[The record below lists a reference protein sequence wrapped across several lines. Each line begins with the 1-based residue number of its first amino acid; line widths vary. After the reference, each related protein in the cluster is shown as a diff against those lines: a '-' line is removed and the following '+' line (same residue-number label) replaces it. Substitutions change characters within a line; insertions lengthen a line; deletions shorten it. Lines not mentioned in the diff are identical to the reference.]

1 MIKYSTLLNALI
13 TAVIVFMCVTF
24 LNAQEQRTIE
34 VKWKTPSTTEMN
46 GITFAAPEFE
56 QMAYGEG
63 YFLRTYMEEVKS
75 KVNWIA
81 QVESFE
87 TENALADEIAY
98 LSKFNV
104 EVPTQFYLNSQT
116 TNGYGKRYFNLNFSA
131 FINVNGSIKRITSV
145 QFSLV
150 NDPTIV
156 AKSKSYVTNSVLRP
170 GTGTWYKVAVSSD
183 GIYKIDR
190 AFLASIGV
198 NVNNLNSSHIHVY
211 GNGDGRIP
219 DLNSSPLRTDDL
231 AQVAL
236 QVVDGGDNSF
246 DGNDYILFYAKG
258 PHRWDYVEGFF
269 VNERNIYSD
278 VSTYFI
284 NINASVSQNRIQNA
298 GVVNGSP
305 NLTSNSHNYYA
316 VMENDLFN
324 YKNCGQRWY
333 GDLFDVELVRN
344 YAFSVPNA
352 VPGTSTRARV
362 IMGSDAPTSTA
373 GSIEYRVNNQL
384 LSTTN
389 LPTGGVAGY
398 GRAERDLNF
407 VNSSNTI
414 NINITFNRNAAV
426 ITGRLDK
433 IELNTR
439 RLNSMVG
446 SQFSFRD
453 TATVGAGNI
462 CEFTVLGTTTN
473 GFVWDVTNRHN
484 PVLVSSD
491 FDGSSRTF
499 VSSTDVLR
507 EFVASTGSGFPS
519 PSFVEIV
526 PNQNLHGIELMDYV
540 IITSTEMMSQANRL
554 AELHRSNNG
563 YVVQVVDVKQIYN
576 EFSSGSPD
584 NAAIRHFLK
593 MLYDRSAVSTG
604 AKLQYVCLFGDG
616 SFDPKGRVAGVKAN
630 IVPTY
635 QISGSNGKEDTQLNI
650 GTDDYFGFL
659 DDNEG
664 FRSVD
669 IIDVAI
675 GRVLG
680 SNINELRD
688 QVNKIEHYMKNGST
702 FFTQNNINCVDGVST
717 STFGDWRTKI
727 ANVADF
733 EDYFVVRD
741 LEPAYEVTNTNH
753 PEINVKKLY
762 LDAYQVVTTVGGER
776 FPQLNAD
783 LMQSFNSGSLVINY
797 VGHGGV
803 DKLSN
808 ANIINYSEIKELRN
822 IDRLPLFVSST
833 CEFTRYDDP
842 TDISAGEWMSRNP
855 LGGAIAL
862 LTTTRTVTYLLNTQV
877 IASLFNELFD
887 RNANHKPLTF
897 GEILLRTK
905 QGMGINGSTDKSAF
919 ILIGDPGLKMALP
932 EFRIVV
938 DSINGRSVA
947 NYTDTLMALS
957 KVKVSAHV
965 EDFNGNILTGFNGVA
980 TTSLYDKKKDVQT
993 LGQKPGNSIYRYAN
1007 VLPYKEQKNVVYRG
1021 QSTVANG
1028 YFRFEFIV
1036 PKDIDY
1042 TYDFGKFS
1050 LYANS
1055 DATDA
1060 IGQEQRVY
1068 VGGINPNGLNDQ
1080 VGPLVN
1086 IYLNSENFVN
1096 GGLTNETPFL
1106 IAKIQDESGINT
1118 VGNGIG
1124 HDITLVLDGAVDKPI
1139 ILNDYYKN
1147 NIDSYSTGELRY
1159 QLTGLTEGKHTLTLK
1174 VWDVNNNSSEET
1186 IEFVVQAQQQL
1197 ALKHVLNYPNPFT
1210 THTDF
1215 YFEHNQCCTELEA
1228 QIQIFTVSGKLVK
1241 TINSPTYTIGYR
1253 SEGISWDGT
1262 DDFGDRLARGVYVY
1276 RLKVRTPSGEIAEKL
1291 EKLVLL

>member
-1 MIKYSTLLNALI
+1 MINSFAKYSLLSVSL
-13 TAVIVFMCVTF
+13 F
-24 LNAQEQRTIE
+24 LMSFSLYVYGQQMRTVD
-34 VKWKTPSTTEMN
+34 VKWNTPVATEMN
-46 GITFAAPEFE
+46 GLTFAAPDFE
-56 QMAYGEG
+56 HMSYGEG
-63 YFLRTYMEEVKS
+63 FFLRTYSEEMKA
-75 KVNWIA
+75 KDNFIA
-81 QVESFE
+81 QLERFE
-87 TENALADEIAY
+87 TEEPHAEELAY
-98 LSKFNV
+98 LSRFNI
-104 EVPTQFYLNSQT
+104 EVTSELYLQSQT
-116 TNGYGKRYFNLNFSA
+116 TNGFGKRYFTMTFSP
-131 FINVNGSIKRITSV
+131 FVKVNGSIKRVTSV
-145 QFSLV
+145 QISLV
-150 NDPTIV
+150 NNPHV
-156 AKSKSYVTNSVLRP
+156 VNKPKSYVLNSALRP
-170 GTGTWYKVAVSSD
+170 GTGSWYKIAVASD

-190 AFLASIGV
+190 SFLASIGV
-198 NVNNLNSSHIHVY
+198 NTSNLNSSSIHIY

-231 AQVAL
+231 AQLAI
-236 QVVDGGDNSF
+236 QVVDGGDNVL

-258 PHRWDYVEGFF
+258 PHRWDVQNGVFQ
-269 VNERNIYSD
+269 NERHIYSD

-284 NINASVSQNRIQNA
+284 NINSSTPQNRIQTA
-298 GVVNGSP
+298 GQVSGSVN
-305 NLTSNSHNYYA
+305 TWSNSHNHYA
-316 VMENDLFN
+316 IVESDLYN

-344 YAFSVPNA
+344 YSFSVPNA
-352 VPGTSTRARV
+352 VPGTGSKVRV
-362 IMGSDAPTSTA
+362 IMGSDSPSASSGT
-373 GSIEYRVNNQL
+373 IEYKVNNQSL
-384 LSTTN
+384 LTTS

-398 GRAERDLNF
+398 GRTDRVIDF
-407 VNSSNTI
+407 VNSSNQI
-414 NINITFNRNAAV
+414 NVNITFNRNAA
-426 ITGRLDK
+426 IISGRLDK
-433 IELNTR
+433 IEVNTR
-439 RLNSMVG
+439 RMNTMVG
-446 SQFSFRD
+446 SQFMFRD
-453 TATVGAGNI
+453 LETVAAGKI
-462 CEFTVLGTTTN
+462 TEFTVGGTTAN
-473 GFVWDVTNRHN
+473 GFVWDVTNRHT
-484 PVLVSSD
+484 PVLMNTS
-491 FDGSSRTF
+491 FDGTNRTF
-499 VSSTDVLR
+499 VAETNILR
-507 EFVASTGSGFPS
+507 EFAASTGSGFPS
-519 PSFVEIV
+519 PSFVEMV
-526 PNQNLHGIELMDYV
+526 QNQNLHGIELMDYL
-540 IITSTEMMSQANRL
+540 ILTSSSMMTQANRL
-554 AELHRSNNG
+554 AELHRQKNG
-563 YVVQVVDVKQIYN
+563 YAVQVVDVKQIYN
-576 EFSSGSPD
+576 EFSSGMPD
-584 NAAIRHFLK
+584 NMAIRHFLK
-593 MLYDRSAVSTG
+593 MLYERSQTSTG

-616 SFDPKGRVAGVKAN
+616 SFDPKGRVTGSKQN

-635 QISGSNGKEDTQLNI
+635 QVAGVSYKEDTQLNI

-659 DDNEG
+659 DDNES
-664 FRSVD
+664 FSSVD
-669 IIDVAI
+669 IIDIAI
-675 GRVLG
+675 GRILG
-680 SNINELRD
+680 SDINTLRD

-717 STFGDWRTKI
+717 STFGDWRTKV

-733 EDYFVVRD
+733 EDYFVLRD
-741 LEPAYEVTNTNH
+741 LEPAYEVTNANH
-753 PEINVKKLY
+753 PEINIKKLY

-776 FPQLNAD
+776 FPQLNTD

-842 TDISAGEWMSRNP
+842 TDISAGEWMSLNP

-862 LTTTRTVTYLLNTQV
+862 LTTTRTVSYALNSIV
-877 IASLFNELFD
+877 ISSLFDEIFK
-887 RNANHKPLTF
+887 RNVNNKPLTF
-897 GEILLRTK
+897 GEILLKTK
-905 QGMGINGSTDKSAF
+905 QGMGTSGATDKSAF
-919 ILIGDPGLKMALP
+919 ILVGDPGLKMALP

-938 DSINGRSVA
+938 DSINGRSIA
-947 NYTDTLMALS
+947 SYTDTLMALS
-957 KVKVSAHV
+957 KVRVAAHV
-965 EDFNGNILTGFNGVA
+965 EDFNGNVLTGFNGVA

-1007 VLPYKEQKNVVYRG
+1007 VLPYKDQKNVVYRG
-1021 QSTVANG
+1021 QSTVNNG
-1028 YFRFEFIV
+1028 YFKFEFIV

-1055 DATDA
+1055 DQTDA
-1060 IGQEQRVY
+1060 IGEEQRVY
-1068 VGGINPNGLNDQ
+1068 VGGINPNGSSDQ

-1106 IAKIQDESGINT
+1106 IAKLQDESGINT

-1147 NIDSYSTGELRY
+1147 NIDSYSKGELRY
-1159 QLTGLTEGKHTLTLK
+1159 QLSGLTEGKHTLTLK

-1186 IEFVVQAQQQL
+1186 IEFVVQAQQNL

-1210 THTDF
+1210 THTEF

-1241 TINSPTYTIGYR
+1241 TINSPTYTVGYR
-1253 SEGISWDGT
+1253 SEGIVWDGT

-1276 RLKVRTPSGEIAEKL
+1276 RLKVKTASGEIAEKL